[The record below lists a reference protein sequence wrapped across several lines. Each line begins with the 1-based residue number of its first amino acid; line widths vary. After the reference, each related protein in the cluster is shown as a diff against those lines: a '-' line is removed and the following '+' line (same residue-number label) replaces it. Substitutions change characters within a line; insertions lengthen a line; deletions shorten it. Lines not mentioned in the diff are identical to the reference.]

1 MNLPHR
7 SVSLWVLVAFVLATV
22 YAITTGYLLRK
33 RLFKQSVEALPSNVR
48 KAVGLWRGAHF
59 IGFSCAMSI
68 AIFGVRVEVPQQSLV
83 CSRDFLLPEL
93 GLSLLWRPRQLAV
106 SDVQPA

>member
-22 YAITTGYLLRK
+22 YAITAGYLLRK

-68 AIFGVRVEVPQQSLV
+68 AIFGVALRFLG
-83 CSRDFLLPEL
+83 SRWYVAGIFFCLSSGFLCYGDLDSWL
-93 GLSLLWRPRQLAV
+93 
-106 SDVQPA
+106 